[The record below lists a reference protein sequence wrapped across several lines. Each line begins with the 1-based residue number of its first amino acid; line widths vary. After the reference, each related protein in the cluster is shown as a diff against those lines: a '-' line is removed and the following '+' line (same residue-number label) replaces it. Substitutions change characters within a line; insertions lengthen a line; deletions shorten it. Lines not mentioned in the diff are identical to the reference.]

1 MLCFFCICIIR
12 LCIYEYA
19 CLVVYENQEPLLLR
33 LLESKDTMGYLYDK
47 SCSLGMVKLHD
58 DLIMFDCHTNTS
70 DPEAIPFT
78 QS

>member
-1 MLCFFCICIIR
+1 MHNTIMYICV
-12 LCIYEYA
+12 
-19 CLVVYENQEPLLLR
+19 CLLSCLR
-33 LLESKDTMGYLYDK
+33 ESRTLASSILLESKDTMGYLYDK